1 MHSRGS
7 TDHLTD
13 LTYAL
18 TTGRVKG
25 DPLEWWAKH
34 EHDFPNLGKMARDI
48 LAVPASGAGVE
59 CLFNIARDICNFRR
73 GRLHGETIRKL
84 MKMCHHDHDV
94 LQQEL
99 RPTDPTILVELERK
113 HMEADAHKHDL
124 DSGLQAVISDVSEYE
139 TDDPDS
145 DNDYGTLG

>member
-18 TTGRVKG
+18 TIGRAKD
-25 DPLEWWAKH
+25 DPLEWWVKH
-34 EHDFPNLGKMARDI
+34 EHDFPNLGKMACDI
-48 LAVPASGAGVE
+48 LAVPALGAGVE
-59 CLFNIARDICNFRR
+59 SLFNIARDICNFRR

-84 MKMCHHDHDV
+84 IKMRHHDHDV

-99 RPTDPTILVELERK
+99 RPTDPDILAELERK
-113 HMEADAHKHDL
+113 YMEADACKHDL
-124 DSGLQAVISDVSEYE
+124 DQRRQ
-139 TDDPDS
+139 
-145 DNDYGTLG
+145 

>member
-1 MHSRGS
+1 MHSRDS

-48 LAVPASGAGVE
+48 LTVPASGAGVE
-59 CLFNIARDICNFRR
+59 RLFNIARDICNFRQ

-84 MKMCHHDHDV
+84 IKMRHHDHDV
-94 LQQEL
+94 LQ
-99 RPTDPTILVELERK
+99 
-113 HMEADAHKHDL
+113 
-124 DSGLQAVISDVSEYE
+124 
-139 TDDPDS
+139 
-145 DNDYGTLG
+145 

>member
-1 MHSRGS
+1 QRLVFFENLLISLQLNCYSLGAPTKSPH
-7 TDHLTD
+7 
-13 LTYAL
+13 AL
-18 TTGRVKG
+18 T

-59 CLFNIARDICNFRR
+59 RLFNIARDICNFRR

-84 MKMCHHDHDV
+84 MKMRHHDHDV

-99 RPTDPTILVELERK
+99 RPTDPDILAEL
-113 HMEADAHKHDL
+113 
-124 DSGLQAVISDVSEYE
+124 
-139 TDDPDS
+139 
-145 DNDYGTLG
+145 